1 MIAYEGVEP
10 VEHRHV
16 HVHDVSASATRQ
28 MVMWLEA
35 GVVTITAVA
44 EVKCVEALL
53 LDQYVEVAIDRSHGQ
68 TRMVRSQAGVD
79 LLSRQVSPTIP
90 DETKDRFPVRRS
102 MIPGHVG
109 CHSSSVLTSMFQQ
122 LM

>member
-1 MIAYEGVEP
+1 MIAYEGVEL

-16 HVHDVSASATRQ
+16 HVHDVPAPATRQ
-28 MVMWLEA
+28 VVVWLEA

-44 EVKCVEALL
+44 EVKRVEALL
-53 LDQYVEVAIDRSHGQ
+53 LNQYVEIAIDRSHGQ

-90 DETKDRFPVRRS
+90 DEIEDRFPVR
-102 MIPGHVG
+102 
-109 CHSSSVLTSMFQQ
+109 
-122 LM
+122 